1 MSKPQDY
8 LDTSKLN
15 PIPQIPNFVEIEHR
29 ILQFWR
35 KEDCFNKLRAKN
47 RGKKKFSFLDGPIT
61 ANNPMG
67 VHHAWGRTYKDLF
80 QRYKAMLGYDQ
91 RYQNGFDC
99 QGLWVEVEVEK
110 ELGFKSKRDI
120 EAYGIDKFVNKCK
133 ERVLKYSKIQTE
145 QSIRLGQWMDWEN
158 SYYTMSDENNY
169 TIWYFLKRCHEH
181 GWIYKGDDVMPWCP
195 RCGTALSEHE
205 IVTEGYK
212 ELTHPSVYLKFP
224 IKGRKNEYLLVWTT
238 TPWTLSSN
246 VACAVHPDLVYLK
259 VKEHDEIYYLVSSR
273 RDIFKDKVEVLGELF
288 GKDLVGLEYHGPY
301 DELPAQKGVVHK
313 VIPWDEVSGEE
324 GTGIV
329 HIAPGCGKED
339 YELGKEHKLAVIAP
353 LTEDGYFLENFGF
366 LSGLNVKDTTELI
379 FEDLRKK
386 GVLYRIEDYTHRYP
400 VCWRCGTELVFRLVD
415 EWFIKM
421 DELRY
426 KIMDV
431 ARQVRWIPDYG
442 LERELDWLRNM
453 QDWCISKKRYWGL
466 ALPIYE
472 CTCGHFEVIG
482 GKEELQARAV
492 EGWERFEGHSPHR
505 PWIDEVK
512 ISCPKCSA
520 RVSRI
525 PDVGNPWLDAGIVPY
540 STMGYLT
547 NRAYWQEWFPADFV
561 TECLAGQFRNWFYA
575 ILAMSTVL
583 ENTTPVRVILGH
595 GKVLDEQG
603 EEMHKSKG
611 NVIWFDEAAETMGAD
626 IMRYIFVN
634 HNPEDNLNFGYRVAD
649 EVKRKILTLW
659 NVYNFFIT
667 YARIDKPR
675 LQRSSCVLK
684 ELPLTELDR
693 WILSRLQWLI
703 AEVRKAL
710 DDYNPAPVMKYIE
723 KFVDELSG
731 WYVRRNRRRFWKSAE
746 DLDKISAY
754 QTLYECL
761 VSLVKILAPIMPF
774 FSEEIYQNL
783 VRACDDKAP
792 ESVHLND
799 FPEVRLEFRDEKLE
813 EEMEIIREL
822 VSLGLS
828 ARKAGGIKVRQPL
841 RLGVITG
848 LREDEDYLL
857 TKYRT
862 ILSEELNIKE
872 IKRAS
877 SSDEVLAHYIS
888 NQSEETSRFRF
899 YLDTQLDQGLI
910 NEGLA
915 REFVHKI
922 QNLRK
927 GAGFDVADRIELYF
941 TGTPNLTKAIR
952 SYQDY
957 IKNEVLAVKIDAL
970 KENESYEI
978 KKQLNVNKEEA
989 TVGLKRLTK

>member
-1 MSKPQDY
+1 MKESY
-8 LDTSKLN
+8 LDTTKLT
-15 PIPQIPNFVEIEHR
+15 PIPQIPDFVSIEHK
-29 ILQFWR
+29 ILEFW
-35 KEDCFNKLRAKN
+35 KTHDCFNKLRAKN

-67 VHHAWGRTYKDLF
+67 VHHAWGRTYKDMF

-120 EAYGIDKFVNKCK
+120 EQFGIDNFVNKCK

-212 ELTHPSVYLKFP
+212 ELTHPSVYLRFP
-224 IKGRKNEYLLVWTT
+224 IKGKHREYLLVWTT

-246 VACAVHPDLVYLK
+246 VACAVHPDLIYLK
-259 VKEHDEIYYLVSSR
+259 VKEGDDIYYLVSSR
-273 RDIFKDKVEVLGELF
+273 TSVFKNKIEVLGEFL
-288 GKDLVGLEYHGPY
+288 GKELVGLEYIGPY
-301 DELPAQKGVVHK
+301 DELPAQKGVAHK
-313 VIPWDEVSGEE
+313 VISWDEVSGEE

-339 YELGKEHKLAVIAP
+339 YELGKIYNLAVIAP
-353 LTEDGYFLENFGF
+353 LTEDGYFLDNFGF
-366 LSGLNVKDTTELI
+366 LSGLQVKESAEII
-379 FEDLRKK
+379 FKDLEKK
-386 GVLYRIEDYTHRYP
+386 GMLYKIEDYTHRYP
-400 VCWRCGTELVFRLVD
+400 VCWRCNTELVFRLVD
-415 EWFIKM
+415 EWFISMK
-421 DELRY
+421 ELRY
-426 KIMDV
+426 KIMEV
-431 ARQVRWIPDYG
+431 AKQVRWIPDYG

-472 CTCGHFEVIG
+472 CSCGHFDVIG
-482 GKEELQARAV
+482 GKEELKARAV

-512 ISCPKCSA
+512 IACKKCA
-520 RVSRI
+520 NKVARI

-611 NVIWFDEAAETMGAD
+611 NVIWFDQAAETMGAD

-649 EVKRKILTLW
+649 EVKRKILTFW
-659 NVYNFFIT
+659 NVYNFFVT
-667 YARIDKPR
+667 YARIDRPKIKNTPWA
-675 LQRSSCVLK
+675 LK
-684 ELPLTELDR
+684 ELPLTDLDR
-693 WILSRLQWLI
+693 WILSRLQGLI
-703 AEVRKAL
+703 SEVRKAL
-710 DDYNPAPVMKYIE
+710 DDYNPAPVMKHIE
-723 KFVDELSG
+723 RFVDDLSS

-746 DLDKISAY
+746 DLDKLAAY

-761 VSLVKILAPIMPF
+761 VSQVKILAPIMPF
-774 FSEEIYQNL
+774 FAEEIYQNL
-783 VRACDDKAP
+783 VRSCDPSAP

-799 FPEVRLEFRDEKLE
+799 YPEVKLEFRDLKLE
-813 EEMEIIREL
+813 EEMDTVREL

-828 ARKAGGIKVRQPL
+828 ARKAGQIKVRQPL
-841 RLGVITG
+841 RLGLILG
-848 LREDEDYLL
+848 LREDEEYLL
-857 TKYRT
+857 EKYRV
-862 ILSEELNIKE
+862 ILLEELNLKE
-872 IKRAS
+872 IKRAPS
-877 SSDEVLAHYIS
+877 QDAILAHYIS
-888 NQSEETSRFRF
+888 NQSTESSRFQF
-899 YLDTQLDQGLI
+899 YIDPTLDKELI

-915 REFVHKI
+915 REFVHKV

-927 GAGFDVADRIELYF
+927 EAGFEVADRIELYF
-941 TGTPNLTKAIR
+941 DGTDNINEAVQR
-952 SYQDY
+952 YEGY
-957 IKNEVLAVKIDAL
+957 IKNEVLAVKLESLNTA
-970 KENESYEI
+970 KEYEI
-978 KKQLNVNKEEA
+978 KKELTINKEKA
-989 TVGLKRLTK
+989 IVALMRIKTN